1 MIRPALIAVALTLAL
16 LAAPAVEP
24 AHAQSRAPAAKKP
37 KLKSKWLCGP
47 RAPKDNPCHATLTT
61 TVVQPTGAMSTL
73 RSGPAR
79 KPRVDCFY
87 VYPTVS
93 AQPGPNASLKAD
105 PEVRAAAQTQ
115 AARFSSRCR
124 VYAPL
129 YRQVTQAALTNP
141 AMNTEAARNRA
152 YADVR
157 TAWREY
163 LRYDNKGRG
172 VVLIGHDQGAFM
184 LTRLLK
190 DEFDRKAANRRLL
203 LSAMLPGGN
212 VVVPRGRRTGGDF
225 RNIPPC
231 RTNEQVGCV
240 IAYSTYDSQP
250 PANAFVTR
258 LYSQAFPRRLDSSK
272 RVLCTNPA
280 ALVGGVGTL
289 TPYFPSRALPGPL
302 SAMLPPQ
309 AVSAPWVAYPR
320 LYTSRCKGGQGA
332 TWLQVTQTK
341 NAADPRPRLQATLG
355 PRWGFHLADV
365 NLAFGQL
372 VRLVTSQTDA
382 YAKQVRAERRNQ
394 PTSKKESSQR

>member
-1 MIRPALIAVALTLAL
+1 VLAVPVA
-16 LAAPAVEP
+16 AAPVLEP
-24 AHAQSRAPAAKKP
+24 AHAQTQPPKAKQKP

-47 RAPKDNPCHATLTT
+47 RGPKSNPCHASQTT
-61 TVVQPTGAMSTL
+61 TVVQPTGTTSTQ
-73 RSGPAR
+73 RSGLAR

-93 AQPGPNASLKAD
+93 PQPGPNANLRLD
-105 PEVRAAAQTQ
+105 PEIRAAAQIQ
-115 AARFSSRCR
+115 ASRFSSRCR

-141 AMNTEAARNRA
+141 ALNTKAARNRA
-152 YADVR
+152 YVGVK

-163 LRYDNKGRG
+163 LANDNKGRG
-172 VVLIGHDQGAFM
+172 VVLIGHDQGAA
-184 LTRLLK
+184 LLVRLLREEIDSK
-190 DEFDRKAANRRLL
+190 ASTRKLL

-212 VVVPRGRRTGGDF
+212 VVVPRGRRVGGDF

-231 RTNEQVGCV
+231 RSGEQIRCV

-250 PANAFVTR
+250 PPDAFVTR
-258 LYSQAFPRRLDSSK
+258 LFSRAFPRRLDSSK
-272 RVLCTNPA
+272 RVLCTNPS

-289 TPYFPSRALPGPL
+289 TPYFFSKTLPGPL
-302 SAMLPPQ
+302 SGMLGAQNVP
-309 AVSAPWVAYPR
+309 APWVAYPR
-320 LYTSRCKGGQGA
+320 LYTARCKGGRGA

-341 NAADPRPRLQATLG
+341 NAADPRPRVQATLG

-372 VRLVTSQTDA
+372 VRLVRSQTDA
-382 YAKQVRAERRNQ
+382 YAKQVRAERGRQ
-394 PTSKKESSQR
+394 PTSKKESSDR